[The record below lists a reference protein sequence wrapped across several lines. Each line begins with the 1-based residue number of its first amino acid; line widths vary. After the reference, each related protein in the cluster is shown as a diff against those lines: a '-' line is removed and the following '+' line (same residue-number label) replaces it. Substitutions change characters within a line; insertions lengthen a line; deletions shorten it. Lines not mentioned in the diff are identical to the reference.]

1 MASLKDLIVNGVAR
15 IVGKVYSSAGF
26 VGNLEGNATSASKVA
41 NSLSFGNKTYN
52 GSSAQIINASDLG
65 ALTSHQTIKQDG
77 ITGATVNRFGTCSTA
92 AATAAKTVSITKGT
106 FSLEA
111 GVRVSVKFSN
121 ANTADTPTLNVSNS
135 GAKYIFHK
143 GAKITTGVNKKLLAG
158 VCDFIYDGTQWHL
171 IGNYIDT
178 NTTYSDMKGATSSA
192 AGTHGLV
199 PAPASGS
206 QASFLRGDGKWAV
219 PTNGTVS
226 WENVSDK
233 PAYITGSY
241 SNGILNL
248 YTN

>member
-26 VGNLEGNATSASKVA
+26 VGNLEGNATTASKVA
-41 NSLSFGNKTYN
+41 NSLSFGNKTYD
-52 GSSAQIINASDLG
+52 GSSAKTITASDLG
-65 ALTSHQTIKQDG
+65 SLTSHQTIKQDG

-92 AATAAKTVSITKGT
+92 AAAAAKTVSITTGT

-111 GVRVSVKFSN
+111 GARVSVKFSN

-143 GAKITTGVNKKLLAG
+143 GAKITTGENKKLLAG
-158 VCDFIYDGTQWHL
+158 ACDFIYDGTQWHL

-199 PAPASGS
+199 PAPASGK
-206 QASFLRGDGKWAV
+206 QTSFLRGDGTWAV
-219 PTNGTVS
+219 PTNGSVS
-226 WENVSDK
+226 WENVTGK

-248 YTN
+248 YVN